1 MGRLVDKVI
10 NNFIEQGIVPYED
23 REIYAYGLYQGIVMA
38 INILTYI
45 LISLYFKMVWES
57 MIFLISYI
65 PLRTYAGGY
74 HARTQIRCY
83 FLSILMIILVLLSIK
98 TVPWTSPM
106 MIGVTILSGSI
117 IIILA
122 PVEDSNKPLS
132 DSQEKVFR
140 KVTRRILAIELIIM
154 ITLLWMEYIIF
165 ALPMVLAII
174 TVSVMV
180 TMGRNL

>member
-1 MGRLVDKVI
+1 MERLVDKVI
-10 NNFIEQGIVPYED
+10 DNFVGQGIVPYED

-83 FLSILMIILVLLSIK
+83 FLSILMIIIVLLAIK

-106 MIGVTILSGSI
+106 MAGVTILSGSTI
-117 IIILA
+117 FILA

-140 KVTRRILAIELIIM
+140 KVARRILAIELILV
-154 ITLLWMEYIIF
+154 ITLLWMGYTEF
-165 ALPMVLAII
+165 ALSIILAIVI
-174 TVSVMV
+174 ASVMIII
-180 TMGRNL
+180 GR